1 MNILK
6 AIISFFKNLFSKK
19 TKNRDDN
26 YPMW

>member
-6 AIISFFKNLFSKK
+6 AIINFIKNLFSKK
-19 TKNRDDN
+19 KKNRDDN